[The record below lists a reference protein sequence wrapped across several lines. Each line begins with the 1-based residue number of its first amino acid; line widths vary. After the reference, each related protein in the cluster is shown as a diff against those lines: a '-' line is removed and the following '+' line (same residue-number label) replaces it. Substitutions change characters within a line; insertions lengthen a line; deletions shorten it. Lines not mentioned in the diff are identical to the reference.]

1 MPQMDKKTMNIG
13 IEQEFVFKDQAGR
26 YMDLENTDYSLF
38 MNIIDE
44 FPLFAGDDDVFEC
57 KSLEQQPKRCYVE
70 GLEQHGPDGNPI
82 QTLPKALEIRTMPH
96 PTVEGVVEEF
106 QSTYRRVMPI
116 AKRYGLSPVLT
127 SKHPF
132 KSSYSSDLL
141 SSPVESAVR
150 TKEESNIAFI
160 SMLTHGLHVSVS
172 MSDRSYQQMEQLV
185 QKINYYMPSFIPYSF
200 SSPFFEG
207 RDFEGLCSRSYS
219 RSGARQLTELSVRQ
233 GAVVLEFRGF
243 DACGDTMLLSALLNL
258 FRGFLLDETL
268 TGRLQNQDPE
278 RVKRSSIY
286 GFDDPSIRKQGMAV
300 LSAAKNALGEEAIK
314 LHHLE
319 ALLDNNDSYAAR
331 MKRCYFETGDIMSCI
346 SNRYNF

>member
-1 MPQMDKKTMNIG
+1 MKIG
-13 IEQEFVFKDQAGR
+13 IEQEFVFKDQTDR
-26 YMDLENTDYSLF
+26 YMDLENSDYSLF

-44 FPLFAGDDDVFEC
+44 FPLFAGDEDVLDC
-57 KSLEQQPKRCYVE
+57 KSLERQPKRCYVE
-70 GLEQHGPDGNPI
+70 GLEQHGPDGKPI

-96 PTVEGVVEEF
+96 ATVEGVIEEF
-106 QSTYRRVMPI
+106 QSTYRQVMPI

-127 SKHPF
+127 SKHPY
-132 KSSYSSDLL
+132 KSSYSSNLL
-141 SSPVESAVR
+141 STPTESAVR
-150 TKEESNIAFI
+150 TKEQTTIAFI
-160 SMLTHGLHVSVS
+160 SMLTHGLHVNVS
-172 MSDRSYQQMEQLV
+172 MSDRSYEQMEDLV

-219 RSGARQLTELSVRQ
+219 RSGARQLTDLSVRE

-243 DACGDTMLLSALLNL
+243 DACGDATLLSELLSL

-268 TGRLQNQDPE
+268 TGRLSNQDPE

-286 GFDDPSIRKQGMAV
+286 GFDDPSIREQGMVV
-300 LSAAKNALGEEAIK
+300 LSAAKNALGEDASK
-314 LHHLE
+314 LEHLE
-319 ALLDNNDSYAAR
+319 TLLVNNDSFAAR